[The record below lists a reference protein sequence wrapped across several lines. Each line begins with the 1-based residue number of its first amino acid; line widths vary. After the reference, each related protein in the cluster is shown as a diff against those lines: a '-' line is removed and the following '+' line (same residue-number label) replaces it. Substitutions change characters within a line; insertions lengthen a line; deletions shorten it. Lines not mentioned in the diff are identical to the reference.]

1 MEVFT
6 NAVYK
11 KADKPAMTQMSGIPE
26 AEVGAP
32 PVYGGSPDAL
42 NPEEMFVASINSC
55 IMLVFYHF
63 ANKYKVGIS
72 SYFTE
77 AKGTV
82 EKAKNGLRFTS
93 VVVKAKVALDDESQA
108 EKIEEIAQLA
118 EKYCLVS
125 GSVTCPVSYQVKVVD
140 ETDSA
145 LPEA

>member
-6 NAVYK
+6 NTIAK
-11 KADKPAMTQMSGIPE
+11 RENELAKIAMSGVHE

-32 PVYGGSPDAL
+32 ECYGGSPDAL

-63 ANKYKVGIS
+63 TDKYKVGIT
-72 SYFTE
+72 SYSTE
-77 AKGTV
+77 ASGTV
-82 EKAKNGLRFTS
+82 EKTKNGLRFTA
-93 VVVKAKVALDDESQA
+93 VDVRAKVTLDDPGQA

-125 GSVTCPVSYQVKVVD
+125 GSVSCPVEYGVEVIDKTGPAV
-140 ETDSA
+140 
-145 LPEA
+145 L